1 MMMSVVVALA
11 VDSLIKVVVVGDF
24 VLVGGALLVGATAQC
39 LHAPR

>member
-1 MMMSVVVALA
+1 MVVAE
-11 VDSLIKVVVVGDF
+11 DSLIKVVVVGDF